1 MSATATSSGSRLTP
15 HYLKRT
21 GSGALRVRLFK
32 NSALMMLC
40 RVTAMIVALV
50 TVPFVIRKLGLL
62 GYGSWEVLLSVST
75 ITTIFQNAL
84 GGTLLWR
91 VASAYGKGEEAE
103 IRRLPRLGIAVSL
116 AVFAIAFPAVLASRY
131 FLVRLFHVPLELRQS
146 AAVILPCMIGVAV
159 LGGINESLAAVLRGS
174 QEAGYTSVV
183 QTVAG
188 IMNAAVLLLGLS
200 RGAGLWSL
208 IAGYAVAALTT
219 GIGYYLRASYLYSW
233 LDIRPLLPT
242 REDVLATRRYLA
254 LLSVGSLSVLLRGET
269 DKLVLAGFASP
280 GWVGVY
286 AIAARMSSLVMESS
300 NFFYTPTI
308 AATGAMNGRG
318 DWQGVRSLYVTMA
331 AVFPVAAGLVSV
343 LVLSLYDRLTVLWLG
358 RTVAGVAPILFLVVA
373 GNVIAVILT
382 GCGTSICKGLGKLE
396 IESVY
401 VITSLILNIILTITL
416 VIAVGAIGTV
426 IASTVSWA
434 VGAILFLV
442 LVHRRFDFPL
452 RGTYRSIGALLY
464 VAAVVAGARFFIP
477 AYGSN
482 PNRLQ
487 ALFSA
492 LRLGSALT
500 VVYLLPFLFI
510 NATALRG
517 RMPLFSRIGAGSEKT
532 GR

>member
-1 MSATATSSGSRLTP
+1 VSVTATTSGSKLTP
-15 HYLKRT
+15 HYVKPT

-40 RVTAMIVALV
+40 RLTAMVVALV

-62 GYGSWEVLLSVST
+62 GYGSWEVLMSVST
-75 ITTIFQNAL
+75 ITTVFQNAL

-103 IRRLPRLGIAVSL
+103 IRRLPRLGISVSL
-116 AVFAIAFPAVLASRY
+116 TVFAIVFPSVLVSRY
-131 FLVRLFHVPLELRQS
+131 FLVQLFHIPLELRQG
-146 AAVILPCMIGVAV
+146 AAVILPCIIGVAV

-208 IAGYAVAALTT
+208 IEGYAVAALTT

-242 REDVLATRRYLA
+242 REDVLAARRYLA
-254 LLSVGSLSVLLRGET
+254 LLSVGSFSVLLRGET

-280 GWVGVY
+280 AWVGVY

-318 DWQGVRSLYVTMA
+318 DWQSVRSLYVTMA

-382 GCGTSICKGLGKLE
+382 GSGTSICKGLGKLE
-396 IESVY
+396 IESIY
-401 VITSLILNIILTITL
+401 VITSLILNIILTIAL

-442 LVHRRFDFPL
+442 LMHRRCDFPL
-452 RGTYRSIGALLY
+452 KGTYRSVGALLY
-464 VAAVVAGARFFIP
+464 VAAVVACARLLIP

-482 PNRLQ
+482 PDRLQ

-492 LRLGSALT
+492 LKYGAIVGFIFIS
-500 VVYLLPFLFI
+500 PFLVLNKGFI
-510 NATALRG
+510 ESRVRSLLRG
-517 RMPLFSRIGAGSEKT
+517 GASCCKE
-532 GR
+532 